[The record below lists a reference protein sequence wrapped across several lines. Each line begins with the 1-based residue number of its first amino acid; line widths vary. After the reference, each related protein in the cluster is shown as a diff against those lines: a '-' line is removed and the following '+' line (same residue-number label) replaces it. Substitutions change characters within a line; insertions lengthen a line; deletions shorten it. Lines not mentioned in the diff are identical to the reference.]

1 MHILDIDDFY
11 GTKQKSESKPSKEL
25 ATKKETQV
33 KPIKKPATIVR
44 RRAQTQED
52 IEQAFDQVF
61 DNFRHDFE
69 DILFPNED
77 LMIYEELPEVRTPA
91 VDLEDNEKDFVL
103 KAEMPGFKKENIEIN
118 VQEDS
123 IEISAMSGWK
133 YDKKEED
140 YICKERACNSFYRYV
155 DLPEEIKVDSV
166 NANLSDGVLEI
177 TLPKK
182 TLKPQKQKRKVQVK

>member
-1 MHILDIDDFY
+1 MAQN
-11 GTKQKSESKPSKEL
+11 KKSESKPSKEL
-25 ATKKETQV
+25 AIKKETKV
-33 KPIKKPATIVR
+33 KSIKKPAMIVR
-44 RRAQTQED
+44 RRAQSQGD
-52 IEQAFDQVF
+52 LVQAFDQMF
-61 DNFRHDFE
+61 DNFRNDFE
-69 DILFPNED
+69 DLLFPTED
-77 LMIYEELPEVRTPA
+77 LMVFEEFPEVRVPA

-103 KAEMPGFKKENIEIN
+103 KAEMPGFKKEDIEIN
-118 VQEDS
+118 VQEDG
-123 IEISAMSGWK
+123 IEISATSGWK

-182 TLKPQKQKRKVQVK
+182 TIKPQKPKRKVQIK